1 MRVTIKYSMAVEE
14 GMRRFFFLSS
24 LVSASGNRHV
34 IRSRADSLPGGR
46 SGGGAGRGP
55 SADQP
60 APSRRSR
67 PAPAAAALRSAPA
80 PRRPPALGRC
90 RSPPRAHTHTH
101 ARRGAGTQ
109 PAARARCG
117 GGLVLRGSATCS
129 PALREVASRRRPLA
143 CCPPAVAMSPPSAPP
158 EPRRCHAGAEP
169 SRAEVCPGGGRR
181 APAAAQ
187 VQRRAPRC
195 VRSGYR
201 SCRSGGRGRCAWGY
215 RACEHT
221 RG

>member
-1 MRVTIKYSMAVEE
+1 MAVEE
-14 GMRRFFFLSS
+14 GMRRIFFLSS

-129 PALREVASRRRPLA
+129 PALREVASRHRPLA
-143 CCPPAVAMSPPSAPP
+143 CCPPAVAMSPPSAPRASP
-158 EPRRCHAGAEP
+158 VPRRSGAEP
-169 SRAEVCPGGGRR
+169 SRGLPGWGAPCP
-181 APAAAQ
+181 
-187 VQRRAPRC
+187 
-195 VRSGYR
+195 
-201 SCRSGGRGRCAWGY
+201 SGGPSPAPGSAVCALGLPLLPL
-215 RACEHT
+215 RREGEMRMGIPCV
-221 RG
+221 